1 MPKEYAELSLYEFQ
15 TQYATPSELIDS
27 SQNQQLKL
35 VTTQSKEA
43 NPSLFVGKLTYP
55 LQTAKCLR
63 ALSNLV
69 GSRFYIPP
77 AMLERILREADPV
90 ITTSHSMIRFE
101 GFSSCCSS
109 YARLDISEAG
119 FEAENLVPGT
129 TNVDFQ
135 STMRA
140 ALAKIRVND
149 SLALRISQD
158 EIEVDSG
165 KESVIERK
173 VKLPLRWIKGFSELQ
188 AQQLNA
194 KQYFQLNRVETIR
207 FLRQIPR
214 TKSKEFTW
222 ISQQGK
228 SIRFS
233 PKASTNSFKLKGL
246 ERLRL
251 IEELAPYCESLAV
264 YADDNSSL
272 SCWVLKLG
280 ALNYTLVLSAEPWRG
295 FSGEG
300 GLLKTLALDKENNIV
315 AKVISTLKWQ
325 HKIQPDL
332 LAKQLN
338 ETPQAIG
345 NALAVIATR
354 GLVGFDVANQCFF
367 HRVLPFEK
375 ELIEKMH
382 PRLQSARKLIEQKA
396 VTLLTI
402 KGQSNQKLSSSIK
415 SGDINHHVTIEGENE
430 RCTCLWH
437 AKHQG
442 NRGPCKHILATYL
455 MSEINEK
462 KGI

>member
-1 MPKEYAELSLYEFQ
+1 MSQYDFQ
-15 TQYATPSELIDS
+15 TQYVATSALIEDDNT
-27 SQNQQLKL
+27 QLLKL
-35 VTTQSKEA
+35 VSAQTKEA
-43 NPSLFVGKLTYP
+43 NPSFFVGKLNYP

-77 AMLERILREADPV
+77 AMLEKILREADPV

-119 FEAENLVPGT
+119 FEAEKLVPGT

-140 ALAKIRVND
+140 TLAKVRVND
-149 SLALRISQD
+149 ELAFSISQD
-158 EIEVDSG
+158 EIKMDAG
-165 KESVIERK
+165 KNAVIERK

-194 KQYFQLNRVETIR
+194 KQHFQLNRVETIR

-214 TKSKEFTW
+214 TKSREFTW
-222 ISQQGK
+222 ISLQGK
-228 SIRFS
+228 SVRFS
-233 PKASTNSFKLKGL
+233 PKASANSFKLKGL

-251 IEELAPYCESLAV
+251 IEELAPYCESLTV
-264 YADDNSSL
+264 YADDNSSI

-300 GLLKTLALDKENNIV
+300 GLLKTLALEKENNIV

-332 LAKQLN
+332 LAKQLD
-338 ETPQAIG
+338 ETPQAIC

-375 ELIEKMH
+375 ELVEKMH
-382 PRLQSARKLIEQKA
+382 PRLQSAKKLIEQKA
-396 VTLLTI
+396 VTLLTTE
-402 KGQSNQKLSSSIK
+402 GQSNQKLSSSIK
-415 SGDINHHVTIEGENE
+415 SGDINHQVTIEGENE
-430 RCTCLWH
+430 RCTCLWY

-455 MSEINEK
+455 MSEIN
-462 KGI
+462 